1 MSMPDG
7 FATLQS
13 HFYWHQKAQFA
24 LEQDSYP
31 YWTLFAPEGGR
42 FTFRI
47 GEMTGEAGFGDLVLC
62 PPDWPFH
69 RATLSPL
76 SFHFIHFSWQPA
88 DESSSSKQEPLW
100 IGLLS
105 VKDKARLSSTLSYLR
120 RLSISSEW
128 LNDTQ
133 HAAKQHLLNDVWRLA
148 QIEQIELEQ
157 LQQSEHSIA
166 PELSSSVDPLMWQ
179 ARDYM
184 QKHAYG
190 SLNLGSLADSLGLTP
205 VQLTRGFRAAYRL
218 TPLEFITTLRL
229 DYAARLLEETAWSI
243 DQIAQLCGY
252 ENGFYLS
259 RLFTRKRGINP
270 SAYRRSRQV

>member
-1 MSMPDG
+1 MPMPAG
-7 FATLQS
+7 IAALQS
-13 HFYWHQKAQFA
+13 HSYWHQKAQFA
-24 LEQDSYP
+24 LEQDCYS
-31 YWTLFAPEGGR
+31 YWTLFVPESGR
-42 FTFRI
+42 FTFQI

-62 PPDWPFH
+62 PPGLPFH

-76 SFHFIHFSWQPA
+76 SFHFIHFSWEPA
-88 DESSSSKQEPLW
+88 DESSSSEREPLW
-100 IGLLS
+100 TGLLS
-105 VKDKARLSSTLSYLR
+105 IQDKARLSSNFSYLR
-120 RLSISSEW
+120 RLSASSER

-133 HAAKQHLLNDVWRLA
+133 NAVRQHLLNDIWHIA
-148 QIEQIELEQ
+148 QLEQIELEQ
-157 LQQSEHSIA
+157 LQQAEHSLA
-166 PELSSSVDPLMWQ
+166 QASTSGGDPLIWQ

-184 QKHAYG
+184 QQHAFG
-190 SLNLGSLADSLGLTP
+190 PLNLGSLAESLSLTP
-205 VQLTRGFRAAYRL
+205 VQLTRRFRAAYRL
-218 TPLEFITTLRL
+218 TPLEFITALRL